1 MPHWAAHQLFASFP
15 RTDRSTTFASFR
27 FAGDATQLLSL
38 PLTSNNN
45 ENNNNNS
52 SSKTAS
58 SNRRRRKGKL
68 TGGYGREQ
76 KKKQENSSPSL
87 PRGTDV
93 KVKWPSKV
101 SGEKTNID
109 TFRTV
114 FETKKKQ
121 RKVNAKMRKR
131 VPWDWQDRFS
141 GACPPARTGPSAR
154 LFQSNIKSFIN
165 VCISSFQKRRA
176 MKAYRHPL
184 HYKAVSYRPTSSET
198 LSLDVFFYHL
208 EFIIKPCFS
217 SDNITDIRKNA
228 IGSPLCLSISGLNKY

>member
-114 FETKKKQ
+114 FETKKKTAESK
-121 RKVNAKMRKR
+121 REDEKARTVGLTGSLLRR
-131 VPWDWQDRFS
+131 VPTCS
-141 GACPPARTGPSAR
+141 NRTICTPVSIKHQVLYKRLYFIISKTTRHESVSPSAT
-154 LFQSNIKSFIN
+154 LQSRF
-165 VCISSFQKRRA
+165 
-176 MKAYRHPL
+176 
-184 HYKAVSYRPTSSET
+184 VS
-198 LSLDVFFYHL
+198 
-208 EFIIKPCFS
+208 
-217 SDNITDIRKNA
+217 TD
-228 IGSPLCLSISGLNKY
+228 

>member
-76 KKKQENSSPSL
+76 KKKTREFESVSAAWDRRESQVAIEGFGRKDKYRYVSHRVRNEKKTAESKREDEKARTVGLTGSLLRRVPTCSNRTICTPVSIKHQVLYKRLYFIISKTTRHESVSPSATL
-87 PRGTDV
+87 QSRFVSTD
-93 KVKWPSKV
+93 
-101 SGEKTNID
+101 
-109 TFRTV
+109 
-114 FETKKKQ
+114 
-121 RKVNAKMRKR
+121 
-131 VPWDWQDRFS
+131 
-141 GACPPARTGPSAR
+141 
-154 LFQSNIKSFIN
+154 
-165 VCISSFQKRRA
+165 
-176 MKAYRHPL
+176 
-184 HYKAVSYRPTSSET
+184 
-198 LSLDVFFYHL
+198 
-208 EFIIKPCFS
+208 
-217 SDNITDIRKNA
+217 
-228 IGSPLCLSISGLNKY
+228 